1 MMPDLGLAETLI
13 PHPFA
18 TAVGVLLLIVAV
30 GSVFSLRKLARTR
43 SSLLAS
49 LEIELVDRT
58 RVETALRE
66 SEVFYHSL
74 VETLP
79 QSILRKDLEG
89 RFTFVNRRFCTEL
102 GRRYEEIV
110 GRTDF
115 DFFPRELAEK
125 YRADDRRVIESGQAI
140 DVVEEHVT
148 PQGETIYVQVIK
160 VPLLAPDGKAIG
172 IQGIFWDV
180 TERRRSE
187 QQLRQQN
194 IQLQELAASEHR
206 AHEERKLAQGRLV
219 QSEKL
224 ISLGQMV
231 AGVAHEINN
240 PLAFVTNNVA
250 VLERDLGDLRELV
263 DRYRNEE
270 DTLKAA
276 RPAAA
281 AEIRALRDRI
291 DLDYVQENLPGLLT
305 RTREGLKRIQR
316 IVSDLRVFA
325 RLDESELN
333 EVDLN
338 AGIDSTITIIVGNA
352 KKKDVTI
359 ERDLAPLPPVRCF
372 GAKINQVIMNLLSN
386 AIDACPRGGK
396 VTVRSRPG
404 PGPGLDGEGVRIEVS
419 DTGPG
424 IPPEIRDRIFDPFFT
439 TKPVGQ
445 GTGLGLSISYGIVQD
460 HGGTIEMTSEM
471 GRGTTF
477 TVHLPLRP
485 RARVPEG

>member
-18 TAVGVLLLIVAV
+18 TAVGLLLLIVAV

-58 RVETALRE
+58 RAETALRE

-79 QSILRKDLEG
+79 QSILRKDLDG

-110 GRTDF
+110 GRTDL
-115 DFFPRELAEK
+115 DFFPRDLAEK
-125 YRADDRRVIESGQAI
+125 YRADDLRVIESGQAI
-140 DVVEEHVT
+140 DVIEEHVT
-148 PQGETIYVQVIK
+148 PQGETIFVQVIK
-160 VPLLAPDGKAIG
+160 VPLLGADGRPIG

-180 TERRRSE
+180 TERRRAE

-263 DRYRNEE
+263 NLYRLEE
-270 DTLKAA
+270 ETLKAA
-276 RPAAA
+276 HPRAA
-281 AEIRALRDRI
+281 AEIQALRDRI
-291 DLDYVQENLPGLLT
+291 DLDYVHDNLPGLLN

-396 VTVRSRPG
+396 VTVKTRPDE
-404 PGPGLDGEGVRIEVS
+404 DGQSVRIEVG

-460 HGGTIEMTSEM
+460 HGGSIELASEA
-471 GRGTTF
+471 GQGSTF
-477 TVHLPLRP
+477 TVHLPLK
-485 RARVPEG
+485 ARVRAAEG